1 MMTLQY
7 LSSTRAQG
15 DENDTK
21 PANVADGFIF
31 YELNT
36 SGAVT
41 KFVKQAGIYEELATS

>member
-1 MMTLQY
+1 MTIQY

-21 PANVADGFIF
+21 PVNVVDGFIF

-36 SGAVT
+36 GGTIT
-41 KFVKQAGIYEELATS
+41 KFVKQSGIYEELATG